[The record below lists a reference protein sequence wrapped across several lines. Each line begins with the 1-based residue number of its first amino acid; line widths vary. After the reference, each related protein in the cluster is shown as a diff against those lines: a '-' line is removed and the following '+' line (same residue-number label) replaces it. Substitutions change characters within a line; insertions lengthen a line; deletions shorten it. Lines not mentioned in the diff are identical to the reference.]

1 MKQSE
6 KRKIEVGTYYIE
18 RLTFGMLIY
27 TTIGIFFGLGSI
39 ISIIAP
45 GAGLLLGLV
54 IGMFI
59 KKKNKPVKSKR

>member
-1 MKQSE
+1 MKDN
-6 KRKIEVGTYYIE
+6 KNEVGTYYIE
-18 RLTFGMLIY
+18 GLVLGLLVGVV
-27 TTIGIFFGLGSI
+27 IGIFFGLGSI

-45 GAGLLLGLV
+45 SAGLLLGLV